1 MSRNSKGIDN
11 VTKNVIKVSMRLIIY
26 ALMIL
31 VMIKGATMAYSFG
44 HGIFYAAS
52 VEPPPGR
59 DIEVSIPENISTA
72 SAADM
77 LKQKGLIVSKFSFEV
92 QAKFF
97 EYKIK
102 PGNYIL
108 NTSQTSRQ
116 ILDILNVGPEEKR
129 RLPLGLR
136 GNRQTAQLKQKLSSC
151 RLLKRLKHLHLLQ
164 KGRMCRKV
172 RHMRKPLQKR
182 QNQAPRLH
190 RKRKKVRQERLHRKQ
205 KVLQRLRKNQKVLQR
220 LHKSRRG
227 HQTAKQKALRLP
239 KPRLL
244 KRLLKKNPLKSLIK
258 NQIRLLQKRRETKL
272 IWIMINTITGVLAI
286 I

>member
-116 ILDILNVGPEEKR
+116 ILDILNVGPEEKKETAPGPEGQQANGSTETKVEQ
-129 RLPLGLR
+129 LPTPEAAETLTPSPEGQDVPE
-136 GNRQTAQLKQKLSSC
+136 GAAHAETSAKKTKSGTKAAQKKKESQTGKTS
-151 RLLKRLKHLHLLQ
+151 
-164 KGRMCRKV
+164 
-172 RHMRKPLQKR
+172 
-182 QNQAPRLH
+182 
-190 RKRKKVRQERLHRKQ
+190 
-205 KVLQRLRKNQKVLQR
+205 
-220 LHKSRRG
+220 
-227 HQTAKQKALRLP
+227 QKAESTS
-239 KPRLL
+239 KASQ
-244 KRLLKKNPLKSLIK
+244 KSEGSSNSKTKSTEAAKTSAAQKASEKKSVKKSNK
-258 NQIRLLQKRRETKL
+258 KS
-272 IWIMINTITGVLAI
+272 NTTTSKKAGN
-286 I
+286 

>member
-116 ILDILNVGPEEKR
+116 ILDILNVGPEEKKETAPGPEGQQANGSTETKVEQ
-129 RLPLGLR
+129 LPTPEAAETLTPSPEGQDVPE
-136 GNRQTAQLKQKLSSC
+136 GAAHAETSAKKTKSGTKAAQKKKESQTGKTS
-151 RLLKRLKHLHLLQ
+151 
-164 KGRMCRKV
+164 
-172 RHMRKPLQKR
+172 
-182 QNQAPRLH
+182 
-190 RKRKKVRQERLHRKQ
+190 
-205 KVLQRLRKNQKVLQR
+205 
-220 LHKSRRG
+220 
-227 HQTAKQKALRLP
+227 QKAESTS
-239 KPRLL
+239 KASQ
-244 KRLLKKNPLKSLIK
+244 KSEGTSKASQKSEGSSNSKTKSTEAAKTSAAQKASEKKSVKKSNK
-258 NQIRLLQKRRETKL
+258 KS
-272 IWIMINTITGVLAI
+272 NTTTSKKAGN
-286 I
+286 

>member
-59 DIEVSIPENISTA
+59 DIE
-72 SAADM
+72 
-77 LKQKGLIVSKFSFEV
+77 GLIVSKFSFEV

-116 ILDILNVGPEEKR
+116 ILDILNVGPEEKKE
-129 RLPLGLR
+129 
-136 GNRQTAQLKQKLSSC
+136 TAPGPEGQ
-151 RLLKRLKHLHLLQ
+151 
-164 KGRMCRKV
+164 
-172 RHMRKPLQKR
+172 
-182 QNQAPRLH
+182 QA
-190 RKRKKVRQERLHRKQ
+190 
-205 KVLQRLRKNQKVLQR
+205 NG
-220 LHKSRRG
+220 S
-227 HQTAKQKALRLP
+227 T
-239 KPRLL
+239 
-244 KRLLKKNPLKSLIK
+244 
-258 NQIRLLQKRRETKL
+258 ETKVEQL
-272 IWIMINTITGVLAI
+272 PTPEAAETLTPSPEGQDVPEGAAHAETSAKKTKGSG
-286 I
+286 